1 MYFNVHRTSSY
12 DKTGT
17 VIPYEGVRLN
27 VGGGMNPSSGVF
39 TAPRSGAYLFMFT
52 ARSYGTSYTHVDLRL
67 NGGQVLARSFHDIG
81 AGKNGGSL
89 AIQSAVYLKEG
100 DTIDI
105 FLETGSVYD
114 QKQNPYTQ
122 FTGVLLQ
129 QDLPS
134 SQTSKTTTYA
144 HLKNR
149 HGMCLS
155 SLDKY
160 NAKYNGKAMR
170 QYSCENTPSM
180 RWAYNNPQLGNS
192 GNLHICNSVNA
203 CAATPGDD
211 KRNTVLVLY
220 LKTNE
225 TGQQFTFV
233 PAPLSKEYYF
243 IKNGHGKCIST
254 GNGQDG
260 AEMLIED
267 CIMSPPKSLKDG
279 QLWKW
284 QEATAKGTDSLQ
296 LEEDDGSGLGGDFF
310 SWIVDFDGSGDNE
323 LLRTPRD
330 AIGSYQEVEEG
341 NDLGQDSDYLFSADD
356 FSLQQ

>member
-1 MYFNVHRTSSY
+1 
-12 DKTGT
+12 
-17 VIPYEGVRLN
+17 
-27 VGGGMNPSSGVF
+27 
-39 TAPRSGAYLFMFT
+39 
-52 ARSYGTSYTHVDLRL
+52 
-67 NGGQVLARSFHDIG
+67 
-81 AGKNGGSL
+81 
-89 AIQSAVYLKEG
+89 
-100 DTIDI
+100 
-105 FLETGSVYD
+105 
-114 QKQNPYTQ
+114 
-122 FTGVLLQ
+122 
-129 QDLPS
+129 
-134 SQTSKTTTYA
+134 
-144 HLKNR
+144 
-149 HGMCLS
+149 
-155 SLDKY
+155 
-160 NAKYNGKAMR
+160 
-170 QYSCENTPSM
+170 M

-192 GNLHICNSVNA
+192 GNLHICNSANA
-203 CAATPGDD
+203 CAATPGDG